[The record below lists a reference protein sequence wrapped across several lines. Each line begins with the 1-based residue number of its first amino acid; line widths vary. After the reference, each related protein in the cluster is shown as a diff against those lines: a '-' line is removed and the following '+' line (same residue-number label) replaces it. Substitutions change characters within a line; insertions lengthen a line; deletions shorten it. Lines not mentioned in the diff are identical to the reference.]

1 MSVGIWWHIVSFIL
15 VKPLV
20 RKDISKAKVLKYDIN
35 YGLKID

>member
-1 MSVGIWWHIVSFIL
+1 MSVGIWRHIVSFIL
-15 VKPLV
+15 VNTLV